1 MRIKDY
7 FIDSSFLS
15 LTVSQVLGSYILG
28 SQVLSPWVSGRRS
41 QGSWVPDAHFRIC
54 PLKVLIENTHLLP
67 QNPLQDVLVISH
79 LFQASEITA
88 KYEKWVKYLWILHE
102 ITVR

>member
-7 FIDSSFLS
+7 FIDRSFLS
-15 LTVSQVLGSYILG
+15 LTVSQVLGSWVMGSCILG
-28 SQVLSPWVSGRRS
+28 SQVLSPWVLG

-67 QNPLQDVLVISH
+67 ENPLQDVLVISH
-79 LFQASEITA
+79 LFQASEITG
-88 KYEKWVKYLWILHE
+88 KYEKRVKYL
-102 ITVR
+102 